1 MVKEM
6 SDGVEKIIEQEK
18 SNEQDIDDLGRGENF
33 FFQKFLWKVL
43 LKHIYF
49 DESQDIEIN

>member
-1 MVKEM
+1 M

-33 FFQKFLWKVL
+33 FFQKFLSKVL